1 MSGGQR
7 ALAGILFAIILA
19 VTVDPAAGQAPD
31 IRTFVHRI
39 YIEGVPYE
47 EAARFDPAASVPILL
62 DMLAD
67 PKEADYWPNIVVTLG
82 MLGDERAVDPLI
94 QFLQQGA
101 TAPLSHPQYIAK
113 SSVVMALGYIVN
125 KSGSEKALQFLVES
139 TDPEVWTRRDIKWS
153 SPYHSTEVE
162 RNRQLTIMSV
172 LGLGLSGDPRA
183 ARVLRSLRQ
192 APATPQ
198 AKNLRAQIPDV
209 GDVLKDALQ
218 ANQKIAKTGMA
229 DYYRQRFPKPLPGTK

>member
-1 MSGGQR
+1 MKTIT
-7 ALAGILFAIILA
+7 AILFAI
-19 VTVDPAAGQAPD
+19 TVGLSVGPAAGQAPD
-31 IRTFVHRI
+31 VRTFVHRI

-67 PKEADYWPNIVVTLG
+67 PKEAEYWPNTVVTLG

-113 SSVVMALGYIVN
+113 SSVVMALGYIIN
-125 KSGSEKALQFLVES
+125 KSRSEKALQFLVES
-139 TDPEVWTRRDIKWS
+139 TDPEIWARRDIKWS

-162 RNRQLTIMSV
+162 RNRQLTIMSI

-192 APATPQ
+192 TSATPQ
-198 AKNLRAQIPDV
+198 AKTLRAQIPEV
-209 GDVLKDALQ
+209 GDVLKEALQ

-229 DYYRQRFPKPLPGTK
+229 DYYRQRSPKPLPRNK